1 MNKITFYIKSDNYV
15 GFKSEGHAG
24 YDERGKDIVCS
35 AISSITQSCALGVI
49 EVLKLNPKYE
59 VNEEKGYLQLRL
71 PDNVDNDLLEKAQVL
86 FKTTYLALK
95 DLSKGYPSNI
105 KVEVKR
111 L

>member
-1 MNKITFYIKSDNYV
+1 MTKITFYTKSNKYI

-24 YDERGKDIVCS
+24 YEERGKDIVCS
-35 AISSITQSCALGVI
+35 AISSITQTCALGII

-59 VNEEKGYLQLRL
+59 VNEENGYLQLRL
-71 PDNVDNDLLEKAQVL
+71 PENVDEVLFEKAQVL